1 MRPSVVEFEVLGLPS
16 PQGSKRH
23 VGNGIMV
30 ESSKTLATWRD
41 SLTIAARQAA
51 IKHRVLFD
59 EPVQVEVTFRCPM
72 PRSRKKAVRDA
83 GIGPKSTA
91 PDLDKLQ
98 RALGDALEAGGLLTN
113 DAVIAR
119 WVATKVE
126 VTGWTGAAIKITPL
140 KEEA

>member
-1 MRPSVVEFEVLGLPS
+1 MSAIWFEVSGTPA

-23 VGNGIMV
+23 VGNGVMV
-30 ESSKTLATWRD
+30 ESSKTLGVWRD
-41 SLTIAARQAA
+41 SLTIAVRQTA

-83 GIGPKSTA
+83 GLAPKSTA

-119 WVATKVE
+119 WVAEKVE
-126 VTGWTGAAIKITPL
+126 VTGWTGAVISITPL

>member
-1 MRPSVVEFEVLGLPS
+1 MSVLRFEVPGTPA

-23 VGNGIMV
+23 VGDGRMV
-30 ESSKTLATWRD
+30 ESSKDLPAWRD

-51 IKHRVLFD
+51 VKHRVLFD
-59 EPVQVEVTFRCPM
+59 EPVCVEVTFRCPM

-119 WVATKVE
+119 WVAEKVE
-126 VTGWTGAAIKITPL
+126 VTGWTGAAIRITPL
-140 KEEA
+140 SKEEA